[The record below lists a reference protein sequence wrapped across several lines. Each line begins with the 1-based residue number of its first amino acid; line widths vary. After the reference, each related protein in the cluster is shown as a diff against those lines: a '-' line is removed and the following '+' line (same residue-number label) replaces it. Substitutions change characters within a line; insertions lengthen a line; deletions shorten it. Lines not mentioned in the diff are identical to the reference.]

1 MIELSALGIK
11 TFLENPFFLKA
22 ATAGV
27 IISAGIITAHFVGSA
42 FGLLIQKAGLRKWFE
57 VHGIKNPT
65 AVIQNISKFLILG
78 LAFFLALLR
87 LGLFEFAIGIIVA
100 VVVGLVMIASYLELR
115 DSAANLFAYVFVSGM
130 KLGKGEVIRI
140 SGLEGKVKSTG
151 LLEVVLE
158 GKKNDIIIIPNR
170 LFLKSKV
177 HRQTL

>member
-1 MIELSALGIK
+1 
-11 TFLENPFFLKA
+11 
-22 ATAGV
+22 
-27 IISAGIITAHFVGSA
+27 
-42 FGLLIQKAGLRKWFE
+42 
-57 VHGIKNPT
+57 
-65 AVIQNISKFLILG
+65 
-78 LAFFLALLR
+78 
-87 LGLFEFAIGIIVA
+87 
-100 VVVGLVMIASYLELR
+100 MIASYLELR

>member
-42 FGLLIQKAGLRKWFE
+42 FGLLIQKAGLRKW
-57 VHGIKNPT
+57 HGIKNPT
-65 AVIQNISKFLILG
+65 AVIQNISKYLILV